1 MFIELKEATKKYG
14 EGEALV
20 YALNNV
26 ELSLDRGEITVI
38 LGPSGSGK
46 STLLNI
52 LGGIDTLDSGT
63 FNFDKKTISIL
74 DTKELTD
81 YRRADI
87 GFVFQSYNLI
97 SDLTVEENIQV
108 VSDITDS
115 PLNIDEVLQTLELDA
130 YKYRFPKELSG
141 GQQQRVAIARAL
153 IKNPK
158 LLLCDEMT
166 GALDS
171 KSSKTVLRLIEKINK
186 QFHTTIAIVTH
197 NEEIKRIADRI
208 ITVKDGKVI
217 RNEKN
222 KGKISAEEL
231 KL

>member
-14 EGEALV
+14 KDETLI
-20 YALNNV
+20 YALNHV
-26 ELSLDRGEITVI
+26 DLSIENGEIAVI

-52 LGGIDTLDSGT
+52 LGGIDTLNSGT
-63 FNFDKKTISIL
+63 FLLDEKVISVL
-74 DTKELTD
+74 NTKQLTN

-108 VSDITDS
+108 VSEIAKD
-115 PLNIDEVLQTLELDA
+115 PLDLNEVLNALELEN

-171 KSSKTVLRLIEKINK
+171 KSSKKVLTLIKKINH
-186 QFHTTIAIVTH
+186 QFHTTIIIVTH
-197 NEEIKRIADRI
+197 NEAIKGMADRI
-208 ITVKDGKVI
+208 ITVKDGIVVT
-217 RNEKN
+217 NEKN
-222 KGKISAEEL
+222 KNKISAEALEL
-231 KL
+231 

>member
-14 EGEALV
+14 KDETLV
-20 YALNNV
+20 YALNHV
-26 ELSLDRGEITVI
+26 SLSIENGEIAVI

-52 LGGIDTLDSGT
+52 LGGIDTLDTGT
-63 FNFDKKTISIL
+63 FLLDEKVISEL
-74 DTKELTD
+74 NTKQLTN
-81 YRRADI
+81 YRRSNI

-97 SDLTVEENIQV
+97 SDLTVGENIEV
-108 VSDITDS
+108 VSEIANKPLDINKV
-115 PLNIDEVLQTLELDA
+115 LNALELEN

-171 KSSKTVLRLIEKINK
+171 KSSKKVLTLIEKINN
-186 QFHTTIAIVTH
+186 QFHTAIVIVTH
-197 NEEIKRIADRI
+197 NEAIKGMADRI
-208 ITVKDGKVI
+208 ITVKDGTVI
-217 RNEKN
+217 TNEIN
-222 KGKISAEEL
+222 KHKISAEVLEL
-231 KL
+231 

>member
-14 EGEALV
+14 KDETLV
-20 YALNNV
+20 YALNHV
-26 ELSLDRGEITVI
+26 DLSIENGEIAVI

-52 LGGIDTLDSGT
+52 LGGIDTLNSGT
-63 FNFDKKTISIL
+63 FLLDEKVISVL
-74 DTKELTD
+74 NTKQLTN

-108 VSDITDS
+108 VSEIAKD
-115 PLNIDEVLQTLELDA
+115 PLDLNEVLNALELEN

-171 KSSKTVLRLIEKINK
+171 KSSKKVLTLIKKINH
-186 QFHTTIAIVTH
+186 QFHTTIIIVTH
-197 NEEIKRIADRI
+197 NEAIKGMADRI
-208 ITVKDGKVI
+208 ITVKDGIVI
-217 RNEKN
+217 TNEKN
-222 KGKISAEEL
+222 KNKISAEALEL
-231 KL
+231 